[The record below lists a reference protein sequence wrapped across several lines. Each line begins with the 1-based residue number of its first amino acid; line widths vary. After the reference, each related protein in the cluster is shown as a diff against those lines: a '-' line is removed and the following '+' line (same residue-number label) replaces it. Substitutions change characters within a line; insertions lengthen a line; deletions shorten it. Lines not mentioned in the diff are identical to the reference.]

1 MPQPMHYDELD
12 LAAIQSTGRLDANES
27 IFFARE
33 LEYVKSK
40 AYDVK
45 YPANNALA
53 LFLVSTEADAGADY
67 ISYESYD
74 MIGMAKIIANYADD
88 LPRAD
93 VKGNL
98 NSVKVFSIGVSYGY
112 STKDIR
118 RSRMAGKNLPTRKAE
133 AARRA
138 NDNTVNRIAFHGDAE
153 HGIVGILDNPNISK
167 YTIPAT
173 GTASGTEW
181 SSKTAQQILD
191 DMNNAVSS
199 IVDSTN
205 GVEIPDTILLPIDQY
220 NYIAATLLPDSGG
233 FTILSFFLKNNP
245 YIKTIKPVHELK
257 GADDGDDVMLIY
269 RNSADALTLELPLPF
284 NQLAPQ
290 NKNLEFVVP
299 CESSTAGIIVYYP
312 LSVCLASGI

>member
-1 MPQPMHYDELD
+1 
-12 LAAIQSTGRLDANES
+12 
-27 IFFARE
+27 
-33 LEYVKSK
+33 
-40 AYDVK
+40 
-45 YPANNALA
+45 
-53 LFLVSTEADAGADY
+53 
-67 ISYESYD
+67 
-74 MIGMAKIIANYADD
+74 
-88 LPRAD
+88 
-93 VKGNL
+93 
-98 NSVKVFSIGVSYGY
+98 
-112 STKDIR
+112 
-118 RSRMAGKNLPTRKAE
+118 
-133 AARRA
+133 
-138 NDNTVNRIAFHGDAE
+138 
-153 HGIVGILDNPNISK
+153 
-167 YTIPAT
+167 
-173 GTASGTEW
+173 
-181 SSKTAQQILD
+181 
-191 DMNNAVSS
+191 MNNAVSS

-269 RNSADALTLELPLPF
+269 RNSADALTLKLPLPF